1 MAMTNEEEIRAEVE
15 ELGRL
20 TEAQEDVLYNI
31 ALKQDELGRE
41 ATNMLLEKVV
51 DSEIYQPMIDRE
63 MLTYEVFNKGGKH
76 EIACLYVTLKG
87 MRYCITFGDEISSRR
102 PVGPTPSRRA
112 VLSILGNATRLDG
125 GYSWVAPCDA
135 LRSLVDSCFEVRE
148 WQTVFWEFLISPT
161 LRLR

>member
-20 TEAQEDVLYNI
+20 TEAQEDILYNI

-102 PVGPTPSRRA
+102 PVDPAGARHPRVGPFCLFWGMQRDWTG
-112 VLSILGNATRLDG
+112 VILGLPLATH
-125 GYSWVAPCDA
+125 C
-135 LRSLVDSCFEVRE
+135 VR
-148 WQTVFWEFLISPT
+148 
-161 LRLR
+161 

>member
-20 TEAQEDVLYNI
+20 TEAQEDILYNI

-87 MRYCITFGDEISSRR
+87 YCITFGDEISSRR
-102 PVGPTPSRRA
+102 PVDPAGVPRK
-112 VLSILGNATRLDG
+112 
-125 GYSWVAPCDA
+125 
-135 LRSLVDSCFEVRE
+135 
-148 WQTVFWEFLISPT
+148 
-161 LRLR
+161 

>member
-20 TEAQEDVLYNI
+20 TEAQEDILYNI
-31 ALKQDELGRE
+31 ALKQDEL
-41 ATNMLLEKVV
+41 V

-102 PVGPTPSRRA
+102 PVDPAGVPRK
-112 VLSILGNATRLDG
+112 
-125 GYSWVAPCDA
+125 
-135 LRSLVDSCFEVRE
+135 
-148 WQTVFWEFLISPT
+148 
-161 LRLR
+161 

>member
-1 MAMTNEEEIRAEVE
+1 MAMMNEEEIRAEVE

-20 TEAQEDVLYNI
+20 TEAQEDILYNI

-87 MRYCITFGDEISSRR
+87 IMFGDEISSRR
-102 PVGPTPSRRA
+102 PVDPAGVPRK
-112 VLSILGNATRLDG
+112 
-125 GYSWVAPCDA
+125 
-135 LRSLVDSCFEVRE
+135 
-148 WQTVFWEFLISPT
+148 
-161 LRLR
+161 